1 MNAAATSNLST
12 EHLLLLHKKVTH
24 PTHQSNDEENVT
36 KLTAETIKKL
46 RRALDV
52 VDIED
57 INRILCKYEEIVAL
71 IECRYPNL
79 SIGAKADWALA
90 QAMNPAWFSDS
101 LSTRM
106 NNTML
111 VSALLI
117 TVCSSYF
124 IAPPDCLE
132 PGSITRDVF
141 CYICGLCNILFLVS
155 ITFGVIYVENAMS
168 RAFGQSERFA
178 LLMSQYAIKN
188 ASQTT
193 MVIGSLLFPVMIAI
207 PMYENFGDVNASI
220 MWGFY
225 FIGFVLM
232 FSANVY
238 CAREAAAEQLRRVN
252 LFLPFCDKEN
262 RLRPEYHPSIAPMTF
277 NDWKEMYKCDRD
289 EKNPDFV
296 IFNN

>member
-1 MNAAATSNLST
+1 MN
-12 EHLLLLHKKVTH
+12 KKVVH
-24 PTHQSNDEENVT
+24 PIHQVDEEEICNFSP
-36 KLTAETIKKL
+36 ETIKKL

-52 VDIED
+52 VSIED
-57 INRILCKYEEIVAL
+57 INSVLCKYEEIVAL
-71 IECRYPNL
+71 IECRFPNI
-79 SIGAKADWALA
+79 SIAAKADWALA

-111 VSALLI
+111 VSALLL
-117 TVCSSYF
+117 TVCASYF

-132 PGSITRDVF
+132 QGSMARDVF
-141 CYICGLCNILFLVS
+141 CYICGLCNILFLIS

-178 LLMSQYAIKN
+178 LLMSQYAVKN

-193 MVIGSLLFPVMIAI
+193 MVIGSLLFPVMISI
-207 PMYENFGDVNASI
+207 PMYENFGDINASI

-225 FIGFVLM
+225 FVGFLLM
-232 FSANVY
+232 FIANLY
-238 CAREAAAEQLRRVN
+238 CTREAAAEQLRRIN

-262 RLRPEYHPSIAPMTF
+262 RLRPEYHPSNAPMTF
-277 NDWKEMYKCDRD
+277 QDWKDMYQCSND